1 MCVPARPAL
10 SDDGVDL
17 RNSDRSLCED
27 LLMLMRHL
35 CLLFRSGCVVFLLA
49 LSAMFAHAQ
58 PAADNALDGLQWRLV
73 GPFRA
78 GWSTMV
84 VGIPDQP
91 DTFLFGAADGGV
103 WKTTDAGQTWQPIFD
118 EQPDASIG
126 AIAIAPSNPQ
136 IIYVGTG
143 QPEPRYDIAAGNG
156 MYKSVDGGKTWQHI
170 GLDATRHIGA
180 ILIDPKNPDV
190 VVVAAL
196 GHIFGPNPERGIFR
210 SSDGGKTWQHTLAI
224 NAETGVVDLAA
235 DPADPNTIYASAW
248 QARNYPWLS
257 YFTPISGNHSGI
269 YKSSDGGLSW
279 TLLAGKGWP
288 EGKLGR
294 IGLAVAHTAGGARV
308 YASVDGGTKGGLYRS
323 DDAGANWLYVN
334 PTKAFA
340 SWYSSRLSVAP
351 NDPDTIYTVGQS
363 IRRSTDGGKTFE
375 IIKGA
380 PGGDDYHFVWINPK
394 HADHLVTASDQGT
407 VVSVNGGKSWSSWYN
422 QPTGQFYHLGADNRF
437 PYWIYSGQQDSGTV
451 AIASRSDYG
460 ALSFRDWHPVGADER
475 DYDLPDPLDPNIV
488 YGSGL
493 GGRLTRWD
501 ARTGITQNIT
511 PWPVSS
517 YGKRATDVKY
527 RYTWITPIALS
538 AKPPY
543 ALYQGA
549 QVLFR
554 SIDQGRHWQ
563 TISPDL
569 SAKSGSDKKCAEGDL
584 SLADARRCGF
594 GLIYTIAPSPRDND
608 EIWIGTDDGRIQL
621 TRDGGKQWNEITPPH
636 LPNWAQV
643 SSIDPSALQAG
654 TAYAAADDHREDSF
668 VPHVYRTHD
677 YGKSWAEITHGL
689 PSNRFV
695 SVVRADPVRV
705 GLLYAGTENGVF
717 VSFDDGDN
725 WQSLQHDLPHTWVRD
740 LLVHGNDL
748 IAATQGRAIWLLDDV
763 SVLRQLDPSAM
774 QTRLF
779 HPAPAYRL
787 RANQNGDT
795 PLPPETP
802 LGRNPPDGAVIDYSL
817 AANAHSPM
825 VLEVRDGA
833 GKILRHFA
841 SDKPESTPAVARYFD
856 AQWIKP
862 PAQLVATAGAHRF
875 VWDLRYSRPQASQ
888 YGYSIAATWGKS
900 APITPQGGLV
910 LPGDYDIV
918 MRVDGQEYHAA
929 LKVLADPRVDVDPA
943 ALKQAID
950 FSVALSAA
958 LKRDYIGHGEIRA
971 VRKQIVALKTAL
983 VSSQK
988 NTAVSAALNAFD
1000 NKAAALINS
1009 AGEGTTNLAAIG
1021 EVLVGISN
1029 DIENT
1034 DRAPTEPQRQASE
1047 IYDGL
1052 LSKTLSQWQAL
1063 KDHDLI
1069 ALNAQLHAANL
1080 SEIVLPK
1087 EDQITPESDDDG
1099 QDLP

>member
-1 MCVPARPAL
+1 MSQYHVRQ
-10 SDDGVDL
+10 V
-17 RNSDRSLCED
+17 
-27 LLMLMRHL
+27 
-35 CLLFRSGCVVFLLA
+35 FRSSWAAMLFIFATTLA
-49 LSAMFAHAQ
+49 QAQ
-58 PAADNALDGLQWRLV
+58 PAPAGALEGLQWRLA

-78 GWSTMV
+78 GWSTMA

-118 EQPDASIG
+118 EQTDASIG
-126 AIAIAPSNPQ
+126 ALAIAPSNAQ
-136 IIYVGTG
+136 VIYVGTG

-156 MYKSVDGGKTWQHI
+156 MYKSGDGGKTWQHI
-170 GLDATRHIGA
+170 GLEATRHIGA
-180 ILIDPKNPDV
+180 ILVDPKNPDV

-196 GHIFGPNPERGIFR
+196 GHIFGPNPERGIYR

-224 NAETGVVDLAA
+224 DADTGVVDLAA
-235 DPADPNTIYASAW
+235 DPADPKTIYASAW

-257 YFTPISGNHSGI
+257 YFTPISGSHSGI
-269 YKSSDGGLSW
+269 YKSGDGGLSW
-279 TLLAGKGWP
+279 TRLGGHDWP
-288 EGKLGR
+288 DGKLGR
-294 IGLAVAHTAGGARV
+294 IGLAVTRTASGVRI
-308 YASVDGGTKGGLYRS
+308 YASVDGGAKGGLYRS
-323 DDAGANWLYVN
+323 DDGGANWQYIN
-334 PTKAFA
+334 PSKAFA
-340 SWYSSRLSVAP
+340 SWYSSRLTVAP
-351 NDPDTIYTVGQS
+351 NAPDTVYAVGQS

-380 PGGDDYHFVWINPK
+380 PGGDDYHYVWINPQ
-394 HADHLVTASDQGT
+394 HPERIVTASDQGT
-407 VVSVNGGKSWSSWYN
+407 VVSINGGKSWSSWYN
-422 QPTGQFYHLGADNRF
+422 QPTGQFYHLAADNRF
-437 PYWIYSGQQDSGTV
+437 PYWVYSGQQDSGTV
-451 AIASRSDYG
+451 AIASRGDYG

-493 GGRLTRWD
+493 GGHLTRWD
-501 ARTGITQNIT
+501 ARTGVTQNIT

-554 SIDQGRHWQ
+554 SLDQGRHWQ

-569 SAKSGSDKKCAEGDL
+569 SAKSTSDKKCAQGDL
-584 SLADARRCGF
+584 NLPDARRCGF

-621 TRDGGKQWNEITPPH
+621 TRDGGKQWVAITPPH

-643 SSIDPSALQAG
+643 SSINASALQAG

-668 VPHVYRTHD
+668 IPHVYRTHD
-677 YGKSWAEITHGL
+677 YGKTWAEITHGL
-689 PSNRFV
+689 PLNRFV
-695 SVVRADPVRV
+695 SVVRADPVRA

-725 WQSLQHDLPHTWVRD
+725 WQPLQHGLPHTWVRD

-748 IAATQGRAIWLLDDV
+748 IAATQGRAIWVLDDV
-763 SVLRQLDPSAM
+763 SALRQLDPAAM

-787 RANQNGDT
+787 RANQNADT

-802 LGRNPPDGAVIDYSL
+802 LGSNPPDGAVIDYSL
-817 AANAHSPM
+817 ASNSLAPI
-825 VLEVRDGA
+825 VLEVRDSA
-833 GKILRHFA
+833 GKILRRFA

-862 PAQLVATAGAHRF
+862 AAQLAMTAGVHRF
-875 VWDLRYSRPQASQ
+875 VWDLRYARPQAIQ

-900 APITPQGGLV
+900 APITPQGMLV
-910 LPGDYDIV
+910 LPGDYDIM
-918 MRVDGQEYHAA
+918 MRVDGQEYHAP
-929 LKVLADPRVDVDPA
+929 LKVLADPRADIDPQ
-943 ALKQAID
+943 ALQQSVE
-950 FSVALSAA
+950 FSAALSAT
-958 LKRDYIGHGEIRA
+958 LKRDFIGNGEISA
-971 VRKQIVALKTAL
+971 VRKQIGVLKTRL
-983 VSSQK
+983 VSSRK
-988 NTAVSAALNAFD
+988 NTAATDALKVFD
-1000 NKAAALINS
+1000 SKAAALINS
-1009 AGEGTTNLAAIG
+1009 EGEGTGNLITIG

-1034 DRAPTEPQRQASE
+1034 DRGPTELQRQVLQT
-1047 IYDGL
+1047 YDDL
-1052 LSKTLSQWQAL
+1052 LSRTLRQWQAL
-1063 KDHDLI
+1063 KDHDLV
-1069 ALNAQLHAANL
+1069 ALNAQLDAANM
-1080 SEIVLPK
+1080 SEIVLPN
-1087 EDQITPESDDDG
+1087 EDQIAPESDDDG